1 MARFFKDFKD
11 ESHIIYVN
19 SSRWDNTELG
29 RFMRDLHCKDS
40 KDIQSSV
47 LAQRVFELKETQK
60 GVETMCREMD
70 QIYAAGAEFG
80 ETKGLAKG
88 VTVGELKKAKE
99 NKKGFTLVEIIV
111 VLVIIGILAS
121 LMLGALNG
129 YIDKAKEKTLT
140 ANTRSIY
147 LAAQTVAS
155 EQYANGNT
163 TDILSD
169 NKNLADVD
177 SLSGGLLT
185 QYGSGNYAITVEAG
199 KVISVSVTDS
209 GIKKTC
215 TITDGTIK
223 IE

>member
-1 MARFFKDFKD
+1 
-11 ESHIIYVN
+11 
-19 SSRWDNTELG
+19 
-29 RFMRDLHCKDS
+29 MRS
-40 KDIQSSV
+40 
-47 LAQRVFELKETQK
+47 F
-60 GVETMCREMD
+60 
-70 QIYAAGAEFG
+70 AE
-80 ETKGLAKG
+80 K
-88 VTVGELKKAKE
+88 LKKAKE

-169 NKNLADVD
+169 DKNLADVD

-185 QYGSGNYAITVEAG
+185 QYGSGNYEAG

>member
-1 MARFFKDFKD
+1 MRSF
-11 ESHIIYVN
+11 
-19 SSRWDNTELG
+19 TE
-29 RFMRDLHCKDS
+29 K
-40 KDIQSSV
+40 
-47 LAQRVFELKETQK
+47 
-60 GVETMCREMD
+60 
-70 QIYAAGAEFG
+70 
-80 ETKGLAKG
+80 
-88 VTVGELKKAKE
+88 LKKAKE

-169 NKNLADVD
+169 DKNLAD

>member
-1 MARFFKDFKD
+1 MK
-11 ESHIIYVN
+11 S
-19 SSRWDNTELG
+19 
-29 RFMRDLHCKDS
+29 
-40 KDIQSSV
+40 
-47 LAQRVFELKETQK
+47 
-60 GVETMCREMD
+60 
-70 QIYAAGAEFG
+70 
-80 ETKGLAKG
+80 LAKK
-88 VTVGELKKAKE
+88 LKKAKE

-169 NKNLADVD
+169 DKNLADVD
-177 SLSGGLLT
+177 
-185 QYGSGNYAITVEAG
+185 
-199 KVISVSVTDS
+199 
-209 GIKKTC
+209 
-215 TITDGTIK
+215 
-223 IE
+223 

>member
-1 MARFFKDFKD
+1 
-11 ESHIIYVN
+11 
-19 SSRWDNTELG
+19 
-29 RFMRDLHCKDS
+29 MRS
-40 KDIQSSV
+40 
-47 LAQRVFELKETQK
+47 LAEN
-60 GVETMCREMD
+60 
-70 QIYAAGAEFG
+70 
-80 ETKGLAKG
+80 
-88 VTVGELKKAKE
+88 LKKAKE

-155 EQYANGNT
+155 EQYGNT

>member
-1 MARFFKDFKD
+1 
-11 ESHIIYVN
+11 
-19 SSRWDNTELG
+19 
-29 RFMRDLHCKDS
+29 MRS
-40 KDIQSSV
+40 
-47 LAQRVFELKETQK
+47 F
-60 GVETMCREMD
+60 
-70 QIYAAGAEFG
+70 AE
-80 ETKGLAKG
+80 KLN
-88 VTVGELKKAKE
+88 KAKE

-169 NKNLADVD
+169 DKNLADVD

-185 QYGSGNYAITVEAG
+185 QYGRKLCNY
-199 KVISVSVTDS
+199 S
-209 GIKKTC
+209 
-215 TITDGTIK
+215 
-223 IE
+223 

>member
-1 MARFFKDFKD
+1 
-11 ESHIIYVN
+11 
-19 SSRWDNTELG
+19 
-29 RFMRDLHCKDS
+29 MRS
-40 KDIQSSV
+40 
-47 LAQRVFELKETQK
+47 F
-60 GVETMCREMD
+60 
-70 QIYAAGAEFG
+70 AE
-80 ETKGLAKG
+80 K
-88 VTVGELKKAKE
+88 LKKAKE

-169 NKNLADVD
+169 DKNLAED